1 MAQAPLPSSTPVVTA
16 TPAFA
21 PAVEAWAML
30 FQMMERLH
38 AAVAKR
44 ELTLIDPE
52 DPVAGAAVSSILNDL
67 AKRPSFE
74 NGRLKVRWLHFV
86 RGISAMHT
94 AADAGN
100 ADAAAGLMKQMDEE
114 FQALQKTADPKLL
127 KDAHE

>member
-1 MAQAPLPSSTPVVTA
+1 MPL
-16 TPAFA
+16 
-21 PAVEAWAML
+21 AWAML

-74 NGRLKVRWLHFV
+74 NGQLKVRWIHFV

-94 AADAGN
+94 ASDAGN
-100 ADAAAGLMKQMDEE
+100 ADALSNRESLGIRTDGR
-114 FQALQKTADPKLL
+114 DPTDDLVAENRGVL
-127 KDAHE
+127 RYAPLIV